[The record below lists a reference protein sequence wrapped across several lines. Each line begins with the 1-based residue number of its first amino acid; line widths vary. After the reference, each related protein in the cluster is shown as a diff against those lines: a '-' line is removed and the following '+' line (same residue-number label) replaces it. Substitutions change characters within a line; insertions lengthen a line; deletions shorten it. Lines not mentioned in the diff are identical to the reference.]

1 MNILNPREVVGKI
14 GLSRVT
20 LWRLE
25 KSGQFPKRIKLTNHR
40 VGWIESEVTEWID
53 SRPRVGGNSEPVAQ
67 GDKK

>member
-1 MNILNPREVVGKI
+1 MNILNPREVVEKI

-25 KSGQFPKRIKLTNHR
+25 KAGQFPERIKLTDHR
-40 VGWIESEVTEWID
+40 VGWIESEVVEWID
-53 SRPRVGGNSEPVAQ
+53 SRPRVSKKSKPVAQ